1 MTPEHR
7 LQFHAWL
14 IEHGLDRPTADAI
27 LMTMSPFDWHE
38 LATKKD
44 LERFASKADV
54 DAIRADLDGIRTDL
68 DGIDTKVGGI
78 ETDMG
83 GLATKVEMQDLRVEL
98 RTEMREMRIEMA
110 GIRTDVRT
118 MTLSVVGFILA
129 VLLAGAATA
138 ISLAV

>member
-44 LERFASKADV
+44 LERFATKADF
-54 DAIRADLDGIRTDL
+54 DGIRADLDGMRA
-68 DGIDTKVGGI
+68 
-78 ETDMG
+78 EMG

-98 RTEMREMRIEMA
+98 RTEMREMRTEMA
-110 GIRTDVRT
+110 GIRTDLRT